1 MDLFTGSSSPASQL
15 GDKYYTLGTGA
26 KVRFTEHAF
35 IQSEDTDPFTDAD
48 LTVAYI
54 LFPQTNFAT

>member
-1 MDLFTGSSSPASQL
+1 M
-15 GDKYYTLGTGA
+15 KYKYLCKNAKVNA

-54 LFPQTNFAT
+54 LFPQTNFTT